1 MKINKEIIKPFFII
15 IPHIL
20 STRMIW
26 FGDKYHVMMAYGYEI
41 LNNPLSLICITMY
54 TIINLL
60 QINKIKKEIF
70 SLFSL
75 TVLFMYE
82 IIECFVWYIY
92 TITGKFDFRFAV
104 DSIRIGYVIGVITL
118 LLPIILRYKKIKENY
133 NKTKS

>member
-1 MKINKEIIKPFFII
+1 
-15 IPHIL
+15 
-20 STRMIW
+20 
-26 FGDKYHVMMAYGYEI
+26 
-41 LNNPLSLICITMY
+41 MY